1 MPPEFAGKTAL
12 VTGAA
17 MGIGDA
23 VAALL
28 AERGAQV
35 ALLDRN
41 AEALQKKVAELEA
54 YGAKVKALV
63 ADVSNAADV
72 ARAVEDTVR
81 HFGRLD
87 ILSNNAGIQRYG
99 TVETTPEA
107 LWNEVMDVN
116 LKGVYLLSAQALPHL
131 KKTKGNIVNM
141 ASVQAFATQRN
152 VAAYTTSKH
161 ALIGLTRSMAL
172 DAAREG
178 VRVNCVA
185 PGTVDTPMLHWA
197 ASLAKNPGTV
207 LEEVNAMH
215 PLGRIAQPREIAEVV
230 AFLASERAS
239 FITGAVIVADG
250 GLLLPLGGEPKLEP
264 S

>member
-1 MPPEFAGKTAL
+1 MATEFSDKTAL

-17 MGIGDA
+17 MGIGAA

-28 AERGAQV
+28 AARGARV
-35 ALLDRN
+35 ALLDRD
-41 AEALQKKVAELEA
+41 AEALHEKAAELEA
-54 YGAKVKALV
+54 KGADVKALV
-63 ADVSNAADV
+63 ADVANAADV
-72 ARAVEDTVR
+72 ERAVAEAVA
-81 HFGRLD
+81 HFGSLD

-99 TVETTPEA
+99 TVETTPET

-131 KKTKGNIVNM
+131 KKRRGSIVNM

-172 DAAREG
+172 DAARDG

-197 ASLAKNPGTV
+197 ASLAENPNAV
-207 LEEVNAMH
+207 LTEVHTMH
-215 PLGRIAQPREIAEVV
+215 PLGRIAAPSEIAEVV

-239 FITGAVIVADG
+239 FVTGAVIVADG

-264 S
+264 T